1 MCRTE
6 RTPPRLLLLLLLC
19 PTETDR
25 SNEPQGEPAN
35 LLHYIKARDPVPRK
49 SPPPIPPPLQ
59 LIARGPNETSLSRGS
74 LPRVHRVFSQFS
86 STNISLAKKE
96 EKEKKNCVQTVI
108 FPSLWIILESSFS
121 YFRDFILDRIV
132 SSTESKKNN
141 VTFFPYFHS

>member
-6 RTPPRLLLLLLLC
+6 RTPPGFLLLLLR

-96 EKEKKNCVQTVI
+96 EEEKKKCVQTVI
-108 FPSLWIILESSFS
+108 FPSLWIFLESSFS
-121 YFRDFILDRIV
+121 RFYSRSNRVVHGI
-132 SSTESKKNN
+132 EKKY

>member
-6 RTPPRLLLLLLLC
+6 RTPPRLLLLLLR

-96 EKEKKNCVQTVI
+96 EEEKKNCVQTVI
-108 FPSLWIILESSFS
+108 FPSLWIFLESSFS
-121 YFRDFILDRIV
+121 RFYSRSNRVVHRI
-132 SSTESKKNN
+132 EKKY

>member
-6 RTPPRLLLLLLLC
+6 RTPPRLLLLLLR

-74 LPRVHRVFSQFS
+74 LPRVHRVHFL
-86 STNISLAKKE
+86 NSLPRIFLSPRKKRR
-96 EKEKKNCVQTVI
+96 KKKIVCKPLY
-108 FPSLWIILESSFS
+108 FHRSESFS
-121 YFRDFILDRIV
+121 NLLFRDFILDRIV

>member
-6 RTPPRLLLLLLLC
+6 RTPPRLLLLLLR

-96 EKEKKNCVQTVI
+96 EEEKKNCVQTVI
-108 FPSLWIILESSFS
+108 FPSLWIFLESSFLRFYS
-121 YFRDFILDRIV
+121 RSNRVVHRI
-132 SSTESKKNN
+132 EKKY

>member
-6 RTPPRLLLLLLLC
+6 RTPPRLLLLLLLR

-96 EKEKKNCVQTVI
+96 EKEKKIVCKPLY
-108 FPSLWIILESSFS
+108 FHRSESFS
-121 YFRDFILDRIV
+121 NLLFRDFILDRIV

>member
-6 RTPPRLLLLLLLC
+6 RTPPRLLLLLLLR

-74 LPRVHRVFSQFS
+74 LPRVHRVHFLNSLPRIFLS
-86 STNISLAKKE
+86 PRKKRRKKKLCANRYISIALNLSRIFFFLLSRFYSRSNRVVHGI
-96 EKEKKNCVQTVI
+96 EKK
-108 FPSLWIILESSFS
+108 
-121 YFRDFILDRIV
+121 
-132 SSTESKKNN
+132 
-141 VTFFPYFHS
+141 